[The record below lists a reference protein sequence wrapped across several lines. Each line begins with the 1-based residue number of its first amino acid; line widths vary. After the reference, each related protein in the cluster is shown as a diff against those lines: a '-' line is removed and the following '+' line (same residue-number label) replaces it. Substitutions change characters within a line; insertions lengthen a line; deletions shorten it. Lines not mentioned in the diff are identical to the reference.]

1 MKLALT
7 AAKARQS
14 AKAMTLAFVFLDFQY
29 AGVKRI
35 ELFQNHFIPSAAAEW
50 NSLPINVNKVHL

>member
-1 MKLALT
+1 MALT
-7 AAKARQS
+7 AAKARES

-35 ELFQNHFIPSAAAEW
+35 ELFQNHFIL
-50 NSLPINVNKVHL
+50 SLPINVNKVHL